1 MKADCLSYVIAI
13 KRVSLNGSQRFT
25 SMLCNTF
32 ARSTALDLSH
42 MSECKVGYSLSFC
55 LSLNLLPLSITVS
68 GMLGQCTSG
77 PTLSVNLMSFVSNYS
92 NMKAQKFCDLGTH

>member
-42 MSECKVGYSLSFC
+42 MSECESRL
-55 LSLNLLPLSITVS
+55 LSLFLSLIEPVATVYYCVWHVRTVHIWPHTFCKPHVIRVKLL
-68 GMLGQCTSG
+68 
-77 PTLSVNLMSFVSNYS
+77 
-92 NMKAQKFCDLGTH
+92 